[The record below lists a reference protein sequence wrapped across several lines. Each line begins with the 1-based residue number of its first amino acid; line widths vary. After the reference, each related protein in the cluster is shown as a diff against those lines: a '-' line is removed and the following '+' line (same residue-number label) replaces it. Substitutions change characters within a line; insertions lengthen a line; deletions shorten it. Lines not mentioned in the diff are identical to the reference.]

1 LSRVLPRCSF
11 LRYYEISDAFSG
23 KICNVAVHN
32 GTELLKAFAALMQEY
47 HFEKP
52 HYALGIYTPSEVLN
66 GKNPK
71 QKFTE
76 IFKEAAIERRKTNK
90 LGCEEGC
97 KRKPKIK
104 S

>member
-1 LSRVLPRCSF
+1 LGF
-11 LRYYEISDAFSG
+11 AG
-23 KICNVAVHN
+23 K
-32 GTELLKAFAALMQEY
+32 ELLHAFKALLKEY

-66 GKNPK
+66 GQNPK

-76 IFKEAAIERRKTNK
+76 IYKEAAITRREVNK
-90 LGCEEGC
+90 LGCEVASSSMTIAADKCE
-97 KRKPKIK
+97 